1 MPSRP
6 PKTKANKLSGA
17 SSGTRNGRS
26 LFAGSAGGLMGLG
39 VGALAL
45 TGVSS
50 VLTNLGLPSLTD
62 MISNPLYLGAA
73 GLGLFLL
80 LK

>member
-6 PKTKANKLSGA
+6 PKTKANKLTGA

-26 LFAGSAGGLMGLG
+26 LFAGSGGLMGLG

-50 VLTNLGLPSLTD
+50 VLNNLGLPSIPD
-62 MISNPLYLGAA
+62 MLSNPLYLGAA